1 VTAKGGQG
9 QRQVSAADV
18 DSPDATVLHVDM
30 DAFFASVELLDHP
43 ELAHRPVVI
52 GHEGGRGVVT
62 SANYPARRFGV
73 RSAMPVAR
81 ALRLCPQAVVLPPHY
96 ARYREASDRVM
107 RIFRDVTPLVE
118 PLSIDEAFLDIAGAR
133 RLFGSPRAIAVRL
146 RQRVLA
152 ETGLTCSIGAASTK
166 FVAKLASTTSK
177 PDGLLVVPPEQV
189 LDFLHPLPIG
199 ALWGVGPATGEALA
213 RRGLTTVRDL
223 AETPPAVLA
232 GWLGPAAGARLTDLA
247 WGRDPRRVVPT
258 RREKS
263 IGHENTF
270 SVDVRDE
277 DQLKREL
284 LEQADRVAVR
294 LRDAGLRGRTVSL
307 KLRYSDFTTV
317 SRAHTLAEP
326 TDLAKRIH
334 EETVALLTAERL
346 QGRAVRLIGTR
357 VEQLLAAEAD
367 GTRLWSEDD
376 QWRRAE
382 GAVDVAAA
390 RFGRGAVRP
399 AALLRRDDG
408 DRERLVDGEAE
419 REAMNSQPRSGH

>member
-1 VTAKGGQG
+1 
-9 QRQVSAADV
+9 
-18 DSPDATVLHVDM
+18 
-30 DAFFASVELLDHP
+30 
-43 ELAHRPVVI
+43 
-52 GHEGGRGVVT
+52 
-62 SANYPARRFGV
+62 
-73 RSAMPVAR
+73 
-81 ALRLCPQAVVLPPHY
+81 
-96 ARYREASDRVM
+96 
-107 RIFRDVTPLVE
+107 
-118 PLSIDEAFLDIAGAR
+118 
-133 RLFGSPRAIAVRL
+133 
-146 RQRVLA
+146 
-152 ETGLTCSIGAASTK
+152 
-166 FVAKLASTTSK
+166 
-177 PDGLLVVPPEQV
+177 V

-247 WGRDPRRVVPT
+247 LGRDPRQVVPT

-270 SVDVRDE
+270 AVDVRDE
-277 DQLKREL
+277 EHLKREL

-307 KLRYSDFTTV
+307 KLRYTDFTTV
-317 SRAHTLAEP
+317 SRARTLAEP

-334 EETVALLTAERL
+334 EETVTLLTAERL
-346 QGRAVRLIGTR
+346 RGRAVRLLGTR
-357 VEQLLAAEAD
+357 VEQLVAADAD
-367 GTRLWSEDD
+367 AGRLWSDDD

-399 AALLRRDDG
+399 AALLRRDG
-408 DRERLVDGEAE
+408 RDRERLVDGE
-419 REAMNSQPRSGH
+419 G

>member
-9 QRQVSAADV
+9 RRQVSAADV
-18 DSPDATVLHVDM
+18 DSPDATILHVDM

-96 ARYREASDRVM
+96 SRYREASDRVM
-107 RIFRDVTPLVE
+107 RIFRDVTPIVE
-118 PLSIDEAFLDIAGAR
+118 PLSIDEAFLDVAGAR

-146 RQRVLA
+146 RARVLA
-152 ETGLTCSIGAASTK
+152 ETGLTCSVGAASTK

-232 GWLGPAAGARLTDLA
+232 GWIGPAAGSRLTDLA
-247 WGRDPRRVVPT
+247 WGRDPRQVVPT

-270 SVDVRDE
+270 PVDVRDE
-277 DQLKREL
+277 EQLKREL
-284 LEQADRVAVR
+284 LEQAGRVAVR
-294 LRDAGLRGRTVSL
+294 LREAGLRGRTVSL
-307 KLRYSDFTTV
+307 KLRYADFSTV
-317 SRAHTLAEP
+317 TRAHTLAEP
-326 TDLAKRIH
+326 TDLARRIH
-334 EETVALLTAERL
+334 EETVALLTAEGLR
-346 QGRAVRLIGTR
+346 GRAVRLLGTR
-357 VEQLLAAEAD
+357 VEQLMPAEAD
-367 GTRLWSEDD
+367 AARLWSDD
-376 QWRRAE
+376 EQWRRAE
-382 GAVDVAAA
+382 SAVDVASA

-399 AALLRRDDG
+399 AALLRRDTG
-408 DRERLVDGEAE
+408 DRERLVDGE
-419 REAMNSQPRSGH
+419 G